1 MHQPPQALDRIEVRA
16 VARNVMHLDSA
27 SGSRQPCLNEHSMMV
42 PGIVAGYSEGQNLA
56 IEYRWAEG
64 RNDQLSALAADLV
77 RRQVAVIAS
86 GQAAAV
92 PPRNMM
98 KSRLFSSSS
107 LSRFR
112 DELLRIND
120 ATIAHQ

>member
-1 MHQPPQALDRIEVRA
+1 
-16 VARNVMHLDSA
+16 
-27 SGSRQPCLNEHSMMV
+27 MMV